1 MQVRLLLGPAGSGKT
16 FRCLEEARRELA
28 ARPAGPLLLFVAPK
42 QTTFQLERQLLSDS
56 TLPGYTRL
64 QILSFERLAYFLFD
78 HLRKSAPDLLAEE
91 GRVMVL
97 RALLAGQREHLKV
110 FRASARLTGFAQQLG
125 ELLAE
130 LQRNQLSPAALQDLA
145 GRLRAPEGLGS
156 KLEDL
161 AGLLQDYVNWLEA
174 HKLQDAERLLA
185 AAGALLLSPPASAP
199 AIDHLWVDGFAEWS
213 PQEWD
218 LLMLLLPGCRQAT
231 FTFCLDRVPSE
242 KISWLS
248 AWSVV
253 RKNFEECRKRLE
265 KLPGVSVNTELVPRD
280 PQHSRFA
287 QSLALQYLERNWDA
301 PPPRQPAALPLTP
314 RPTTRRRRSRPS
326 SSLQL
331 ELPGW
336 GAWEGGPLSAQDTDK
351 APTEGPEAP
360 PPAASVEKSLRVVR
374 CADPEAEATIAAR
387 EILACVRA
395 GGRYRDIAVLVRK
408 LDLYHDCVQRIFT
421 RYQIPYFMD
430 QRETV
435 AHHPLAELTRSAL
448 RTLLTHWKHEDWF
461 AALKTGL
468 VPSEESEID
477 ELENEALARG
487 WKGKDWHEP
496 LRVAAQPGSRESAE
510 LLQQMEERLEA
521 LRKRL
526 LPPFQKLALTLGRV
540 QNKPTGS
547 QLADAVQDFWAS
559 LDIETQ
565 LENWTE
571 SDRQSP
577 DSQNPASVH
586 LTVWEQMNE
595 WLENLRLA
603 FPNEALPLREWL
615 PILEAGLSSLT
626 VGAIPPALDQVLIG
640 SIDRSRNQ
648 EIKLV
653 LVLGLNESVFPAAP
667 EPLPLLTDADRA
679 QLEENDL
686 LLASSPRRCLSR
698 ERFYAY
704 IAFTRARDRVVLTSA
719 QYDTTGTPLNP
730 SPFLGRIRELFPSL
744 EFETEPR
751 ASDWR
756 LSEHSSELIAPLLA
770 LQRSTPT
777 LATAETGR
785 GDWQQLARLPEL
797 QFALD
802 RLHQVRGA
810 HAREELSP
818 ELARALYGS
827 VLRTSVSRLEEFA
840 ACPFKFFVN
849 SGLRAEERKQFEL
862 DAREQGSFQHEVLAE
877 FHRQLRRENKRWRDI
892 TPKEARE
899 RIGAI
904 ANLLMAGYR
913 DGLLQATEESR
924 FLARVLT
931 NSLEDFIETLV
942 GWMERQYEFDPL
954 EVELP
959 FGYSDLAPAWQL
971 DLGDGTT
978 LAVHG
983 RIDRIDVWRREGQ
996 SEAWCL
1002 VVDYKSRVKQ
1012 LDPILVANGLQLQ
1025 LLTYL
1030 NVLRDWPNPGHFF
1043 QADRLIPA
1051 GVFYVNLRGKYERSQ
1066 NRVEALKE
1074 IHTQRKNA
1082 YKHLGR
1088 FDIRALPML
1097 DARPGAREG
1106 DQFNFRLTNAGQ
1118 PYKTCRDVL
1127 SPGDF
1132 ASLLESVEAHLK
1144 RMGREILSGI
1154 ATVDPYRKGGVT
1166 ACDQCTYQA
1175 ICRIDPWTQSFRV
1188 LRKPKEDSE

>member
-1 MQVRLLLGPAGSGKT
+1 
-16 FRCLEEARRELA
+16 
-28 ARPAGPLLLFVAPK
+28 
-42 QTTFQLERQLLSDS
+42 
-56 TLPGYTRL
+56 
-64 QILSFERLAYFLFD
+64 
-78 HLRKSAPDLLAEE
+78 
-91 GRVMVL
+91 
-97 RALLAGQREHLKV
+97 
-110 FRASARLTGFAQQLG
+110 
-125 ELLAE
+125 
-130 LQRNQLSPAALQDLA
+130 
-145 GRLRAPEGLGS
+145 
-156 KLEDL
+156 
-161 AGLLQDYVNWLEA
+161 
-174 HKLQDAERLLA
+174 
-185 AAGALLLSPPASAP
+185 
-199 AIDHLWVDGFAEWS
+199 
-213 PQEWD
+213 
-218 LLMLLLPGCRQAT
+218 
-231 FTFCLDRVPSE
+231 
-242 KISWLS
+242 
-248 AWSVV
+248 
-253 RKNFEECRKRLE
+253 
-265 KLPGVSVNTELVPRD
+265 
-280 PQHSRFA
+280 
-287 QSLALQYLERNWDA
+287 
-301 PPPRQPAALPLTP
+301 
-314 RPTTRRRRSRPS
+314 
-326 SSLQL
+326 
-331 ELPGW
+331 
-336 GAWEGGPLSAQDTDK
+336 
-351 APTEGPEAP
+351 
-360 PPAASVEKSLRVVR
+360 
-374 CADPEAEATIAAR
+374 
-387 EILACVRA
+387 
-395 GGRYRDIAVLVRK
+395 
-408 LDLYHDCVQRIFT
+408 
-421 RYQIPYFMD
+421 
-430 QRETV
+430 
-435 AHHPLAELTRSAL
+435 
-448 RTLLTHWKHEDWF
+448 
-461 AALKTGL
+461 
-468 VPSEESEID
+468 D

-577 DSQNPASVH
+577 DAQNPASVH

-877 FHRQLRRENKRWRDI
+877 FHRQLRRENK
-892 TPKEARE
+892 
-899 RIGAI
+899 
-904 ANLLMAGYR
+904 
-913 DGLLQATEESR
+913 
-924 FLARVLT
+924 
-931 NSLEDFIETLV
+931 
-942 GWMERQYEFDPL
+942 
-954 EVELP
+954 
-959 FGYSDLAPAWQL
+959 
-971 DLGDGTT
+971 
-978 LAVHG
+978 
-983 RIDRIDVWRREGQ
+983 
-996 SEAWCL
+996 
-1002 VVDYKSRVKQ
+1002 
-1012 LDPILVANGLQLQ
+1012 
-1025 LLTYL
+1025 
-1030 NVLRDWPNPGHFF
+1030 
-1043 QADRLIPA
+1043 
-1051 GVFYVNLRGKYERSQ
+1051 
-1066 NRVEALKE
+1066 
-1074 IHTQRKNA
+1074 
-1082 YKHLGR
+1082 
-1088 FDIRALPML
+1088 
-1097 DARPGAREG
+1097 
-1106 DQFNFRLTNAGQ
+1106 
-1118 PYKTCRDVL
+1118 
-1127 SPGDF
+1127 
-1132 ASLLESVEAHLK
+1132 
-1144 RMGREILSGI
+1144 
-1154 ATVDPYRKGGVT
+1154 
-1166 ACDQCTYQA
+1166 
-1175 ICRIDPWTQSFRV
+1175 
-1188 LRKPKEDSE
+1188 